1 MIGIIDYGMSNLYS
15 VKNACDYLGLDSVV
29 SKDVSIL
36 SKCDKLILPGV
47 GAFQDCMHTL
57 HSMGLYDFIVQ
68 QVNNDVALLGI
79 CLGMQALF
87 ETSEENGLCDGFG
100 FLKGHVCHMEDP
112 SVKIPQIGWNVLES
126 NHPQAIFKENT
137 YVYYVHSYYAKDMDD
152 QDLIGYSVYGSM
164 KIPGLVM
171 HDHIMGCQFHPEKS
185 GEDGLKILEYFG
197 KEF

>member
-15 VKNACDYLGLDSVV
+15 VKNACDYLGLDCVV

-68 QVNNDVALLGI
+68 QVNKDVALLGI

-112 SVKIPQIGWNVLES
+112 ANTGVRQPSVLGCRPWPIVHRPGPCPGPYALE
-126 NHPQAIFKENT
+126 
-137 YVYYVHSYYAKDMDD
+137 
-152 QDLIGYSVYGSM
+152 
-164 KIPGLVM
+164 
-171 HDHIMGCQFHPEKS
+171 CR
-185 GEDGLKILEYFG
+185 
-197 KEF
+197 

>member
-68 QVNNDVALLGI
+68 QVIILR
-79 CLGMQALF
+79 QY
-87 ETSEENGLCDGFG
+87 
-100 FLKGHVCHMEDP
+100 LK
-112 SVKIPQIGWNVLES
+112 KIRMCIMSIPIM
-126 NHPQAIFKENT
+126 P
-137 YVYYVHSYYAKDMDD
+137 
-152 QDLIGYSVYGSM
+152 
-164 KIPGLVM
+164 KIWM
-171 HDHIMGCQFHPEKS
+171 IKT
-185 GEDGLKILEYFG
+185 
-197 KEF
+197 

>member
-68 QVNNDVALLGI
+68 QVNKDVALLGI

-100 FLKGHVCHMEDP
+100 FFKMSCLSYGRSKCKNSP
-112 SVKIPQIGWNVLES
+112 NGWNVLES
-126 NHPQAIFKENT
+126 N
-137 YVYYVHSYYAKDMDD
+137 
-152 QDLIGYSVYGSM
+152 
-164 KIPGLVM
+164 
-171 HDHIMGCQFHPEKS
+171 
-185 GEDGLKILEYFG
+185 ILRQY
-197 KEF
+197 

>member
-15 VKNACDYLGLDSVV
+15 VKNACDYLGLDCVV

-68 QVNNDVALLGI
+68 QVNKDVALLGI

-100 FLKGHVCHMEDP
+100 FLKGHVCHMEDT

-137 YVYYVHSYYAKDMDD
+137 YVYYVHSYYAKDIDRK
-152 QDLIGYSVYGSM
+152 SV
-164 KIPGLVM
+164 V
-171 HDHIMGCQFHPEKS
+171 
-185 GEDGLKILEYFG
+185 
-197 KEF
+197 

>member
-1 MIGIIDYGMSNLYS
+1 MACPIYTN

-68 QVNNDVALLGI
+68 QVNKDVALLGI

-112 SVKIPQIGWNVLES
+112 SVKFPKSVG
-126 NHPQAIFKENT
+126 T
-137 YVYYVHSYYAKDMDD
+137 YWKVIILRQYLK
-152 QDLIGYSVYGSM
+152 
-164 KIPGLVM
+164 KIRM
-171 HDHIMGCQFHPEKS
+171 CIMSIHIMP
-185 GEDGLKILEYFG
+185 KIWMI
-197 KEF
+197 KT